1 MGKAKV
7 KIVGEK
13 VEINKIDLSSLTTDC
28 HGVQYLTENNLVLTD
43 VVRSHT
49 KVDIFDLYYDAGK
62 KPEKIW
68 VLGGKLSPRL
78 AEPEIVLKE
87 QKPKDD

>member
-13 VEINKIDLSSLTTDC
+13 VEISKIDLSRLTTDC
-28 HGVQYLTENNLVLTD
+28 HGVEYLTENNLVMTD

-68 VLGGKLSPRL
+68 VLGGKLNPKLS
-78 AEPEIVLKE
+78 EPEIVIKE
-87 QKPKDD
+87 QKSG

>member
-1 MGKAKV
+1 MSKAKV

-13 VEINKIDLSSLTTDC
+13 VEIDKIDLSKLTTDC
-28 HGVQYLTENNLVLTD
+28 HGVEYLTEHNLVLTD

-68 VLGGKLSPRL
+68 VLGGKLNPRIS
-78 AEPEIVLKE
+78 EPEIVLKE
-87 QKPKDD
+87 QKASKD

>member
-1 MGKAKV
+1 MSKAKV

-13 VEINKIDLSSLTTDC
+13 VEIDKIDLSKLTADC
-28 HGVQYLTENNLVLTD
+28 HGVEYLTEHNLVLTD

-68 VLGGKLSPRL
+68 VLGGKLNPRIS
-78 AEPEIVLKE
+78 EPEIVLKE
-87 QKPKDD
+87 QKASKD

>member
-1 MGKAKV
+1 MSKAKV
-7 KIVGEK
+7 KVLGEK
-13 VEINKIDLSSLTTDC
+13 IEIDKVDLSKLTTDC
-28 HGVQYLTENNLVLTD
+28 HGVEYITENNLVFTD
-43 VVRSHT
+43 IVTAHT

-78 AEPEIVLKE
+78 SEPQVVF
-87 QKPKDD
+87 KDEKNG